1 MGKKAKVTN
10 SGLAVVY
17 CRVSTAGQAE
27 EGVSLDAQQAACR
40 RWCEQQGLSVLGVFV
55 DAGVSGAAEIA
66 DCPGLMD
73 ALTALQMNPGTVLLA
88 HRRDRFARDV
98 VRAVT
103 LEKLAAATGGR
114 LETVEG
120 VSGNGPEE
128 VLIRM
133 ISDVLSQY
141 VRAKIAGN
149 TRTALAHKKAKG
161 ERVGTCPRGFRDAGD
176 GRLVADEQ
184 EQQVLALVKQLRASG
199 LTLRAIADELGRQ
212 GFATRRGKP
221 FSFVAVGEMLRAA

>member
-1 MGKKAKVTN
+1 MGKKAKATN

-17 CRVSTAGQAE
+17 TRVSTAGQADT
-27 EGVSLDAQQAACR
+27 GVSLDAQEAACR
-40 RWCEQQGLSVLGVFV
+40 RWCEQQGLSVLLVCT

-73 ALTALQMNPGTVLLA
+73 ALTALQANPGTVLLA

-128 VLIRM
+128 VLMRM
-133 ISDVLSQY
+133 ISDAFSQFT
-141 VRAKIAGN
+141 RAKIAGN
-149 TRTALAHKKAKG
+149 TRMALSHKKANG
-161 ERVGTCPRGFRDAGD
+161 ERVGTCPRGFRDDGA
-176 GRLVADEQ
+176 GRLVADES
-184 EQQVLALVKQLRASG
+184 EQLVLSLVRQLRG
-199 LTLRAIADELGRQ
+199 QGMTLRAIADELGRQ

-221 FSFVAVGEMLRAA
+221 FDFTLVGKMLRAA